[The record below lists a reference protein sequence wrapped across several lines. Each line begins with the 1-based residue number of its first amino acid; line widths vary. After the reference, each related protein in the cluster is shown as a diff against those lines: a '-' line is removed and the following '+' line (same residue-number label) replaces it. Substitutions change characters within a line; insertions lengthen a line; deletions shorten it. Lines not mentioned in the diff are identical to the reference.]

1 VTALLLV
8 PLFVPVVLMLLMLG
22 MQAVE
27 VRLERAAARAAGE
40 VPSAAGRS
48 AGELRTTAG
57 VPPPRDSSGS
67 HGGIAAGVRAV

>member
-1 VTALLLV
+1 
-8 PLFVPVVLMLLMLG
+8 